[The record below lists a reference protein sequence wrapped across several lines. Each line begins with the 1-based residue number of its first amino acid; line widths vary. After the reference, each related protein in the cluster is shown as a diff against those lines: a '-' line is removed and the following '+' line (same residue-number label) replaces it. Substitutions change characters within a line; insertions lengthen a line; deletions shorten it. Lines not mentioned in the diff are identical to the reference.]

1 MGHRWEAS
9 EGFEGVGWCLCKA
22 TLSSLKGHGDWER
35 FSMTADKGNKK
46 KTLIPIFK
54 KEEPGNHRP
63 VNLPSS
69 LGWLW
74 KKSSW
79 QSLQST
85 WRTRR
90 WLGTDSMDL
99 PRANYTLPNLT
110 AFYYEKTGF
119 KGKRRVVYVVYSTLS
134 KAVGSPTVSSLAKH
148 QLVSG
153 Q

>member
-1 MGHRWEAS
+1 
-9 EGFEGVGWCLCKA
+9 
-22 TLSSLKGHGDWER
+22 
-35 FSMTADKGNKK
+35 
-46 KTLIPIFK
+46 
-54 KEEPGNHRP
+54 
-63 VNLPSS
+63 
-69 LGWLW
+69 
-74 KKSSW
+74 
-79 QSLQST
+79 
-85 WRTRR
+85 
-90 WLGTDSMDL
+90 MDL